1 MTILVKNYQCK
12 VEKQKKEILF
22 MNGLNNMTD
31 SATSNITCN
40 CSQSCQE
47 NIYDPY
53 CKGID
58 ICLALGYTVV
68 LLILGFIAYYYKNKC
83 QDLERKI
90 KHVPQSLNIMPGTQ
104 GDCYFSAAE
113 EVVSECRISGF
124 ESNSILSTCNYNCK
138 EFFQQNPSSNNQN
151 NTEDH
156 IIVQQNPS
164 YFSRITNSN
173 GCSFDSNNLF
183 SIEDN
188 SMVGATGSTM
198 DTLTGNIMDDLE

>member
-1 MTILVKNYQCK
+1 
-12 VEKQKKEILF
+12 
-22 MNGLNNMTD
+22 MNGWNNITG
-31 SATSNITCN
+31 STTSNITCN

-47 NIYDPY
+47 NIHGSY
-53 CKGID
+53 CQGID
-58 ICLALGYTVV
+58 IWLAVGYTVA
-68 LLILGFIAYYYKNKC
+68 LFILGLIAYYYKNKY

-90 KHVPQSLNIMPGTQ
+90 KHTPQSLNVVPGTQ
-104 GDCYFSAAE
+104 VDCYFSAAE
-113 EVVSECRISGF
+113 ELISECRVSSL
-124 ESNSILSTCNYNCK
+124 ESNNVLSPCNYNCSGYL
-138 EFFQQNPSSNNQN
+138 QQNLSSNNQN

-188 SMVGATGSTM
+188 SMVGATGGIM
-198 DTLTGNIMDDLE
+198 DTVTGSIMDDLE